1 MSTIATLEEIVGHS
15 IKVENEVVRGDE
27 NAKKELQNCL
37 PIERGQFEELAK
49 DVSNDFMFGYDD
61 LFPRVP
67 MNVIKDATKKQNGE
81 IVPAF
86 AIYDVNGS
94 GEYEITSA
102 TRTDVSSKSG
112 LSRFAGKF
120 ETTFWHIAKR
130 LNGISGNVV
139 MPPTLFGVMSS
150 ALSIIFTATGFISS
164 LDMSPGSSAL
174 YWMLPSFITTL
185 VGFSVLYLG
194 DDIKLEHIFTHKFS
208 GVIPADI
215 RKIIKDNDKK
225 FSKIYLVEEGYAWG
239 SKTDFSVT
247 QKPSPRNIDP
257 LIIGEIQNTKTGDMN
272 YFLLAKFDV
281 TPLENFIA
289 TELSA

>member
-15 IKVENEVVRGDE
+15 IKVENEFVRGDE
-27 NAKKELQNCL
+27 KAKKELQNCL

-130 LNGISGNVV
+130 LNWIDDDLLVW
-139 MPPTLFGVMSS
+139 
-150 ALSIIFTATGFISS
+150 SS
-164 LDMSPGSSAL
+164 LLAFSSLMISLIFMLSFCIPGGPSPIPFAL
-174 YWMLPSFITTL
+174 YWLLPSFVATVLGFGIYCL
-185 VGFSVLYLG
+185 VSDTKIEHYFS
-194 DDIKLEHIFTHKFS
+194 HKFS

>member
-1 MSTIATLEEIVGHS
+1 MSTIETLEEIVGHS
-15 IKVENEVVRGDE
+15 IKVEKEFVRGDE
-27 NAKKELQNCL
+27 TAKKELESCL
-37 PIERGQFEELAK
+37 PIERNQFVELAQDK
-49 DVSNDFMFGYDD
+49 SNDFMNGYDD

-67 MNVIKDATKKQNGE
+67 MDVVRNATKKQDGE

-86 AIYDVNGS
+86 AVYDVNGNGKNVVKS
-94 GEYEITSA
+94 VTNTSIA
-102 TRTDVSSKSG
+102 SPDG
-112 LSRFAGKF
+112 LSKFAGKF

-130 LNGISGNVV
+130 LNGISDNVV
-139 MPPTLFGVMSS
+139 MPPTVFGVMSS
-150 ALSIIFTATGFISS
+150 ALSIIFTATGSIPSH
-164 LDMSPGSSAL
+164 DMSPGSLAL

-185 VGFSVLYLG
+185 VGFSGLCLR